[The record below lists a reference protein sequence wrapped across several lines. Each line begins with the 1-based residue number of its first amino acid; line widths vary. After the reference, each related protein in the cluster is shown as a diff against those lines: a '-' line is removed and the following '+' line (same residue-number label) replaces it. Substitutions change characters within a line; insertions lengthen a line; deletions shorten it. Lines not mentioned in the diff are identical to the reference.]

1 MPFFA
6 MMSPKKQI
14 RTNLSVSQD
23 SVGAVFHA
31 ELNQLRGWMCVWH
44 GQFSGGKSIMFLPV
58 LSGKVKTGG
67 FVLVSEQRFLPSN
80 PSCKPYRSGF
90 LLIVKECTWFPDAGT
105 DHCVMFVL
113 AYPRIIPFPVAPAD
127 ILEGRF

>member
-1 MPFFA
+1 MSSFA

-14 RTNLSVSQD
+14 RTNLSVSHD
-23 SVGAVFHA
+23 SGGAVFHPC
-31 ELNQLRGWMCVWH
+31 RGWMCVWQ
-44 GQFSGGKSIMFLPV
+44 GQFSGGKSIMFLLV

-67 FVLVSEQRFLPSN
+67 FVLVSEQGFLPSN
-80 PSCKPYRSGF
+80 PSCKLYRSGF

-113 AYPRIIPFPVAPAD
+113 AYP
-127 ILEGRF
+127 